1 KSDAHRLAQTHL
13 KNQRQPKEVQS
24 NFYLEMRDLARFYQ
38 EIEKKITRLRMDLH
52 NCLQLTFPELEQFFS
67 NRLTPYALTLIRL
80 FPHPDFVLASTR
92 TKIKNKLINE
102 TRKKIS
108 ANRAEQKADQIIH
121 YAQCA
126 YPAVEKDSIHC
137 QKTIYYAELLQDLL
151 EQKKALATQMIK
163 KAEGSPCFLLYQT
176 FPGIG
181 ALTAALLLG
190 ELGDIT
196 RFKTHK
202 QLNAFVGIDIRRYH
216 SGKYTGQDRIN
227 KRGNPKARKIIF
239 FIIRNMIRQQRA
251 APNHIVDYYYKLK
264 KQPIPKK
271 EKVATVAC
279 MNKLLKCMHAMVRAH
294 TEYDYAYA
302 VSVDH

>member
-1 KSDAHRLAQTHL
+1 MHSVPTQLL
-13 KNQRQPKEVQS
+13 KKTVSTVKN
-24 NFYLEMRDLARFYQ
+24 DLLRRTSPRF
-38 EIEKKITRLRMDLH
+38 
-52 NCLQLTFPELEQFFS
+52 
-67 NRLTPYALTLIRL
+67 
-80 FPHPDFVLASTR
+80 TR
-92 TKIKNKLINE
+92 TKRSTGDTN
-102 TRKKIS
+102 
-108 ANRAEQKADQIIH
+108 DQ
-121 YAQCA
+121 
-126 YPAVEKDSIHC
+126 
-137 QKTIYYAELLQDLL
+137 
-151 EQKKALATQMIK
+151 

-202 QLNAFVGIDIRRYH
+202 QLNAFVGIDIRRYQ

-239 FIIRNMIRQQRA
+239 FTIRNMIRQQRA

-271 EKVATVAC
+271 DKVATVAC

>member
-1 KSDAHRLAQTHL
+1 
-13 KNQRQPKEVQS
+13 
-24 NFYLEMRDLARFYQ
+24 M
-38 EIEKKITRLRMDLH
+38 
-52 NCLQLTFPELEQFFS
+52 
-67 NRLTPYALTLIRL
+67 
-80 FPHPDFVLASTR
+80 
-92 TKIKNKLINE
+92 
-102 TRKKIS
+102 
-108 ANRAEQKADQIIH
+108 
-121 YAQCA
+121 
-126 YPAVEKDSIHC
+126 
-137 QKTIYYAELLQDLL
+137 
-151 EQKKALATQMIK
+151 
-163 KAEGSPCFLLYQT
+163 LYQT

-239 FIIRNMIRQQRA
+239 FTIRNMIRQQRA
-251 APNHIVDYYYKLK
+251 ALIILSIITTIK

-271 EKVATVAC
+271 DKVATVAC

>member
-1 KSDAHRLAQTHL
+1 
-13 KNQRQPKEVQS
+13 
-24 NFYLEMRDLARFYQ
+24 
-38 EIEKKITRLRMDLH
+38 
-52 NCLQLTFPELEQFFS
+52 
-67 NRLTPYALTLIRL
+67 
-80 FPHPDFVLASTR
+80 
-92 TKIKNKLINE
+92 

-151 EQKKALATQMIK
+151 EQKEALATQMIK

-202 QLNAFVGIDIRRYH
+202 QLNAFVGIDIRRYQ

-239 FIIRNMIRQQRA
+239 FTIRNMIRQQRA

-271 EKVATVAC
+271 DKVATVAC